1 MYGAWPEMQKR
12 NAWIEQHVIQCLT
25 TVEPTVAGTPEY
37 QR

>member
-1 MYGAWPEMQKR
+1 MYGAWPGMQKR
-12 NAWIEQHVIQCLT
+12 NAWIEQHVIQYLT